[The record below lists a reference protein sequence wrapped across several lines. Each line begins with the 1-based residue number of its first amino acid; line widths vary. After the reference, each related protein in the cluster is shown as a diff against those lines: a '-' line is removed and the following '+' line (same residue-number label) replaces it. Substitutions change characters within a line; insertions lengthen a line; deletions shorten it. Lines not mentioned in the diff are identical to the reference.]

1 MKKIAGLILAAG
13 ASTRM
18 GKPKQLLPVKG
29 ISILDL
35 LLDEVLNSEL
45 DLVLLVLGYQ
55 AQEIRESLRTDLNH
69 PRLQTVENKNYRDGI
84 SSSIITGLSEA
95 EGGYDHVMIILADIP
110 RITSNLINHLLHR
123 YLSSHLPLG
132 AITIR
137 NRLAHPVIFGRKL
150 YSELHQLRGD
160 RGARDLFLKYPDQ
173 VCLVEPEEDY
183 DDMDIDTPEDYLEFK
198 KSLDDFRDRSDPKY

>member
-1 MKKIAGLILAAG
+1 MKKVVGLILAAG

-18 GKPKQLLPVKG
+18 GKPKQLLTVKG
-29 ISILDL
+29 FNLLDL

-69 PRLQTVENKNYRDGI
+69 PRLQIIENKNYRDGI
-84 SSSIITGLSEA
+84 SSSIITGLSEV
-95 EGGYDHVMIILADIP
+95 EERYDHVMIILADIP
-110 RITSNLINHLLHR
+110 RITSNLINHLLNQ
-123 YLSSHLPLG
+123 YLSSRLPLG
-132 AITIR
+132 AITIK
-137 NRLAHPVIFGRKL
+137 NRQSHPVIFGRRL
-150 YSELHQLRGD
+150 YHELHQLRGD

-183 DDMDIDTPEDYLEFK
+183 DDMDIDTPEDYLEFQK
-198 KSLDDFRDRSDPKY
+198 TLL